1 MSKHH
6 WECTQIICPLSYPLR
21 SLILGKKGNENDRV
35 ILYYHH
41 GECIKISRP
50 LYYPERFIIFVS
62 KRGHLYNR
70 LLYNSERMSEY
81 EVVHFLQNSDSMLQ
95 NPDSFEPEELAQY
108 FASYASYG
116 VHDSITTLL

>member
-1 MSKHH
+1 MGFKFYGNL
-6 WECTQIICPLSYPLR
+6 QYYDIVR
-21 SLILGKKGNENDRV
+21 SAALDRNVTSIQGWRLKKRV
-35 ILYYHH
+35 
-41 GECIKISRP
+41 
-50 LYYPERFIIFVS
+50 IIFVS